1 MGQGSPDTWRYTS
14 EGIIGEDGGL
24 VCDDPDPTGC
34 DHLLCNV
41 GKPKTDLGDWRGTDS
56 ETTTRQK
63 RRALAI
69 LEENVQALKQKPLR
83 DICLDDLRIAAR
95 KTMP

>member
-1 MGQGSPDTWRYTS
+1 MGQGSPETWIYTDT
-14 EGIIGEDGGL
+14 GIRTESGDL

-41 GKPKTDLGDWRGTDS
+41 GKPKVELTDWRGTDS

-63 RRALAI
+63 RRALAM
-69 LEENVQALKQKPLR
+69 LEENVEALKRMPLR
-83 DICLDDLRIAAR
+83 ELDLDGLRIAVR

>member
-1 MGQGSPDTWRYTS
+1 MGQGSPDTWRYTD

-34 DHLLCNV
+34 EHILCNV
-41 GKPKTDLGDWRGTDS
+41 GKPKIALEDWRGTDS

-63 RRALAI
+63 RRALAM
-69 LEENVQALKQKPLR
+69 LEENVEALKRMPLR
-83 DICLDDLRIAAR
+83 ELDLDGLRIAVR